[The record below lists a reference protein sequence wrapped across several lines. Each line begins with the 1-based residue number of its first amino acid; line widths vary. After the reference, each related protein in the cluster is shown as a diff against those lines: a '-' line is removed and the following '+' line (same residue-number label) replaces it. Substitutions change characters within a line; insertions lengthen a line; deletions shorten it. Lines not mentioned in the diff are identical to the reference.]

1 MKKASR
7 DQSKVLRYFSLNYLF
22 RILEKL
28 ANDRNPY
35 AAVLYKK
42 LTFSLIENYDDV
54 EMREFIMNNFMYL
67 I

>member
-7 DQSKVLRYFSLNYLF
+7 DQSKVLRHFSLNYLF